1 MFIVQAQNN
10 IIINNNNNMKNNKI
24 MTFPRETLHMFII
37 LHIVYIAETV
47 DLRLKSGER
56 LL

>member
-24 MTFPRETLHMFII
+24 MAFPRETLHMFII